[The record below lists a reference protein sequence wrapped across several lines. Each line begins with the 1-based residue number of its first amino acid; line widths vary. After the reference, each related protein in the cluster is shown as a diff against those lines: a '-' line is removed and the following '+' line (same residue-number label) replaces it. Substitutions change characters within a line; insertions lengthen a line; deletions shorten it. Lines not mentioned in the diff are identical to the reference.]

1 MKKIYT
7 MIVLAIA
14 ALSSGCE
21 RELMSYE
28 GVEGIYFAVQSGRVE
43 GSEGGW
49 PYSPYTNVDFVK
61 IVDDTY
67 TVNVKVMAT
76 GELKNYD
83 RAFRLAVSP
92 DSTTAT
98 AGADYEAIPA
108 EVVMPAGSLITRVPV
123 VLHRTATMATGTVAL
138 ALKLEENEHFQLTFP
153 NWGPPRDLTDGPV
166 YEGFDA
172 SRHII
177 RVNDIL
183 VQPANWTGGFDQY
196 AADNPEFNMLGA
208 FTRKKFLL
216 LSELTGY
223 VYIDFMTDPPMSF
236 GLQSVLGRRL
246 TNYLIAEYKARRAVI
261 EDDGRLMWS
270 EGCPWKSYENVAWDG
285 VYVDY
290 WQ

>member
-7 MIVLAIA
+7 MIVLTIA

-28 GVEGIYFAVQSGRVE
+28 GVEGIYFAVQE
-43 GSEGGW
+43 GSVYGNESNW
-49 PYSPYTNVDFVK
+49 PYSPYTDVEFVK
-61 IVDDTY
+61 IADDTY
-67 TVNVKVMAT
+67 TANVKVMAT
-76 GELKNYD
+76 GAMKNYD
-83 RAFRLAVSP
+83 RTFRVVLYP

-108 EVVMPAGSLITRVPV
+108 EVVMPAGSLVSSVPL
-123 VLHRTATMATGTVAL
+123 VLHRTAAMATGVVAIGL
-138 ALKLEENEHFQLTFP
+138 QLVANEHFQLTFP
-153 NWGPPRDLTDGPV
+153 SWGPPKELTWGTV

-172 SRHII
+172 SRHIV

-183 VQPANWTGGFDQY
+183 VQPAQWLGGFYQY
-196 AADNPEFNMLGA
+196 EAGNPEFNTFGA

-216 LSELTGY
+216 LSELTDY
-223 VYIDFMTDPPMSF
+223 VYIDFMTDPPMSL
-236 GLQSVLGRRL
+236 GLQAVLGRHL
-246 TNYLIAEYKARRAVI
+246 ANHLIAEYKARRAVI
-261 EDDGRLMWS
+261 EDDGRLMWAD
-270 EGCPWKSYENVAWDG
+270 GCPWKSYENVPWDG